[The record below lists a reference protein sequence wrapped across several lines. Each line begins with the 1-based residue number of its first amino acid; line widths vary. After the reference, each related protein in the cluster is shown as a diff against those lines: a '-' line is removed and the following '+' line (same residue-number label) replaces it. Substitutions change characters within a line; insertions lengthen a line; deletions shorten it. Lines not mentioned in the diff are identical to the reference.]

1 MSSSHASSWFHIK
14 LIYARL
20 SGNCC
25 CATTSRDAAAAAAP
39 ESLCLRFPPR
49 SIGTALEVNGGR
61 ISPSEQPVLVLRR
74 EKRRTRRSDPES
86 AEATSLSTDD
96 VRTSGPLSFEILFKD
111 EALVAGTITLEQH
124 SVSDSLQQQGGD
136 DGVYN
141 SSSLEQKNS
150 IDGLRRW
157 SLDCACVVVGH
168 AGSIF
173 SKLRRH
179 DHNIP
184 CPSSSS
190 SSPLSPPAMEVCLVA
205 RNLGTPVI
213 LIQTVHLTAPRR
225 RSSCRQSTL
234 EAIPEAEEV
243 GKRSNLTTMT
253 ITEQQPKLGTEAN
266 PLLEVSGKAAAG
278 LGYAL
283 EGGGYDLTEKASAG
297 LGYELEESGYG
308 GGEDDRQ
315 LTWFNAG
322 VRVGV
327 GLGLGMC
334 LGIGIGVGLIVHT
347 YHATSRTLRK
357 GFI

>member
-1 MSSSHASSWFHIK
+1 
-14 LIYARL
+14 
-20 SGNCC
+20 
-25 CATTSRDAAAAAAP
+25 
-39 ESLCLRFPPR
+39 
-49 SIGTALEVNGGR
+49 
-61 ISPSEQPVLVLRR
+61 
-74 EKRRTRRSDPES
+74 
-86 AEATSLSTDD
+86 LSTDD

-253 ITEQQPKLGTEAN
+253 ITEQQPKL
-266 PLLEVSGKAAAG
+266 VS
-278 LGYAL
+278 
-283 EGGGYDLTEKASAG
+283 ASKRHIIFCVVLSNSTGAQYVTLKIKSCMKKSHVMPVWRSKMVLPG
-297 LGYELEESGYG
+297 IFG
-308 GGEDDRQ
+308 Q
-315 LTWFNAG
+315 L
-322 VRVGV
+322 
-327 GLGLGMC
+327 C
-334 LGIGIGVGLIVHT
+334 
-347 YHATSRTLRK
+347 
-357 GFI
+357 

>member
-1 MSSSHASSWFHIK
+1 
-14 LIYARL
+14 
-20 SGNCC
+20 
-25 CATTSRDAAAAAAP
+25 
-39 ESLCLRFPPR
+39 
-49 SIGTALEVNGGR
+49 LEVNGGR
-61 ISPSEQPVLVLRR
+61 ISPSEQTVLVLRR
-74 EKRRTRRSDPES
+74 EKRRRRRSDPES
-86 AEATSLSTDD
+86 AEATFLSTDD

-111 EALVAGTITLEQH
+111 EALVAGTITLEQQH

-141 SSSLEQKNS
+141 SSSLVQKSS

-190 SSPLSPPAMEVCLVA
+190 SSLSPPAMEVCLVA

-243 GKRSNLTTMT
+243 GKRRNLMTMT
-253 ITEQQPKLGTEAN
+253 ITEQQPKLVSASKRHIIFCVVLSNSTGAQYVTLKIKSWMKKSHVM
-266 PLLEVSGKAAAG
+266 PVWLSKMLLSGIFG
-278 LGYAL
+278 
-283 EGGGYDLTEKASAG
+283 
-297 LGYELEESGYG
+297 
-308 GGEDDRQ
+308 Q
-315 LTWFNAG
+315 L
-322 VRVGV
+322 
-327 GLGLGMC
+327 C
-334 LGIGIGVGLIVHT
+334 
-347 YHATSRTLRK
+347 
-357 GFI
+357 

>member
-1 MSSSHASSWFHIK
+1 
-14 LIYARL
+14 
-20 SGNCC
+20 
-25 CATTSRDAAAAAAP
+25 
-39 ESLCLRFPPR
+39 
-49 SIGTALEVNGGR
+49 LEVNGGR
-61 ISPSEQPVLVLRR
+61 ISPSEQTVLVLRR
-74 EKRRTRRSDPES
+74 EKRRRRRWDHES
-86 AEATSLSTDD
+86 AEATFLSTDD

-111 EALVAGTITLEQH
+111 EALVAGTITVEQQH

-141 SSSLEQKNS
+141 SSSLVQNSS

-179 DHNIP
+179 DHNIQ

-213 LIQTVHLTAPRR
+213 LIQTVHLTAPQR
-225 RSSCRQSTL
+225 RSSCRQSML

-253 ITEQQPKLGTEAN
+253 ITEQQPKL
-266 PLLEVSGKAAAG
+266 VS
-278 LGYAL
+278 
-283 EGGGYDLTEKASAG
+283 ASKRHIIFYVVLSNSTGAQYVTPKIKSWMKKSHVMPAW
-297 LGYELEESGYG
+297 LSKMVLSGIFG
-308 GGEDDRQ
+308 Q
-315 LTWFNAG
+315 LCWG
-322 VRVGV
+322 
-327 GLGLGMC
+327 
-334 LGIGIGVGLIVHT
+334 
-347 YHATSRTLRK
+347 
-357 GFI
+357 

>member
-1 MSSSHASSWFHIK
+1 MRSLVALAAWLRIPDKSEANSNVVFPLAMSSSHASSWFHIK

-20 SGNCC
+20 SGNCF

-61 ISPSEQPVLVLRR
+61 ISPSEQPVLVLMR
-74 EKRRTRRSDPES
+74 EKRRTRRPDPES
-86 AEATSLSTDD
+86 AEATFLSTDD

-111 EALVAGTITLEQH
+111 EALVAGTITPDQQH

-141 SSSLEQKNS
+141 SSSLVQKSS

-179 DHNIP
+179 DHNMP
-184 CPSSSS
+184 RPSSSS
-190 SSPLSPPAMEVCLVA
+190 SSSLSPPAMEVCLVA
-205 RNLGTPVI
+205 RNLGTPVV

-243 GKRSNLTTMT
+243 GKRSDLMTMT
-253 ITEQQPKLGTEAN
+253 ITEQQPKL
-266 PLLEVSGKAAAG
+266 VS
-278 LGYAL
+278 
-283 EGGGYDLTEKASAG
+283 ASK
-297 LGYELEESGYG
+297 
-308 GGEDDRQ
+308 RHII
-315 LTWFNAG
+315 F
-322 VRVGV
+322 
-327 GLGLGMC
+327 
-334 LGIGIGVGLIVHT
+334 
-347 YHATSRTLRK
+347 
-357 GFI
+357 

>member
-1 MSSSHASSWFHIK
+1 
-14 LIYARL
+14 
-20 SGNCC
+20 
-25 CATTSRDAAAAAAP
+25 
-39 ESLCLRFPPR
+39 
-49 SIGTALEVNGGR
+49 LEVNGGR
-61 ISPSEQPVLVLRR
+61 ISPSEQTVLVLRR
-74 EKRRTRRSDPES
+74 EKRRRRRSDPES
-86 AEATSLSTDD
+86 AEATFLSTDD

-111 EALVAGTITLEQH
+111 EALVAGTITLEQQH

-141 SSSLEQKNS
+141 SSSLVQKSS
-150 IDGLRRW
+150 IVGLRRW

-225 RSSCRQSTL
+225 GSSCRQSTL

-243 GKRSNLTTMT
+243 GKRSNLMTMT
-253 ITEQQPKLGTEAN
+253 ITEQQPKL
-266 PLLEVSGKAAAG
+266 VS
-278 LGYAL
+278 
-283 EGGGYDLTEKASAG
+283 ASKRHIIFCVVLSKSTGAQYVTLKIKSWMKKCHVMPVWLSKMVLPG
-297 LGYELEESGYG
+297 IFGEL
-308 GGEDDRQ
+308 
-315 LTWFNAG
+315 
-322 VRVGV
+322 
-327 GLGLGMC
+327 C
-334 LGIGIGVGLIVHT
+334 
-347 YHATSRTLRK
+347 
-357 GFI
+357 

>member
-1 MSSSHASSWFHIK
+1 MTMRSLVALTAWLRLQDKSEANSNVVFPLAMSSSHASSWFHIR

-20 SGNCC
+20 SGCCC

-61 ISPSEQPVLVLRR
+61 ISPSEQTVLVLRR
-74 EKRRTRRSDPES
+74 EKRRRRRSDPES
-86 AEATSLSTDD
+86 AEATFLSTDD
-96 VRTSGPLSFEILFKD
+96 VRTSGPLSFEILFKG
-111 EALVAGTITLEQH
+111 EALVAGTITLEQQH
-124 SVSDSLQQQGGD
+124 SVFDSLQQQGGD

-141 SSSLEQKNS
+141 SSSLVQKSS

-157 SLDCACVVVGH
+157 SLDCASVVVGH

-179 DHNIP
+179 DHNIL

-190 SSPLSPPAMEVCLVA
+190 SSSSLSPPAMEVCLVA

-243 GKRSNLTTMT
+243 AKRSNLMTMT
-253 ITEQQPKLGTEAN
+253 ITEQQPKL
-266 PLLEVSGKAAAG
+266 VS
-278 LGYAL
+278 
-283 EGGGYDLTEKASAG
+283 ASKRHIMFCVVLSNSTGAQYVTLNIKSRMKKSHVMPVWLSKMVLPG
-297 LGYELEESGYG
+297 IFG
-308 GGEDDRQ
+308 Q
-315 LTWFNAG
+315 L
-322 VRVGV
+322 
-327 GLGLGMC
+327 C
-334 LGIGIGVGLIVHT
+334 
-347 YHATSRTLRK
+347 
-357 GFI
+357 